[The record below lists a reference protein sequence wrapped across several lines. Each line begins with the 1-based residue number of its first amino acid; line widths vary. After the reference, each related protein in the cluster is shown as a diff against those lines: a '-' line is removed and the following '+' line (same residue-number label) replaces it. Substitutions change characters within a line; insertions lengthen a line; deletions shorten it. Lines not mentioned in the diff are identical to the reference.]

1 MQKKFGIAVVTASLG
16 APVAAQAQG
25 IPGGMERGAAEGNA
39 IGGPVGGVVGGAVGG
54 VAGGIGGLLG
64 TDQLPAFH
72 DYVILERRSSYTY
85 AEPVQPGLILPRE
98 GIVYYRVPPEYGV
111 APDYRYTI
119 VNQHTVLVDP
129 TTRRIVQ
136 VID

>member
-1 MQKKFGIAVVTASLG
+1 MK
-16 APVAAQAQG
+16 
-25 IPGGMERGAAEGNA
+25 RGAAEGNA
-39 IGGPVGGVVGGAVGG
+39 VGGPVGGVVGGVLGG
-54 VAGGIGGLLG
+54 VAGGVGGLLG
-64 TDQLPAFH
+64 ADQLPAFH
-72 DYVILERRSSYTY
+72 DYVILEGRSSYTY

>member
-1 MQKKFGIAVVTASLG
+1 MQ
-16 APVAAQAQG
+16 
-25 IPGGMERGAAEGNA
+25 RGAAEGNA
-39 IGGPVGGVVGGAVGG
+39 VGGPVGGVVGGVLGG
-54 VAGGIGGLLG
+54 VAGGVGGFLG
-64 TDQLPAFH
+64 ADQRPAFH
-72 DYVILERRSSYTY
+72 DFVMREGCSY

-111 APDYRYTI
+111 APDYRYAIASQRTE
-119 VNQHTVLVDP
+119 